1 MLNILKTLPLNKK
14 KKGPGLGLGFRVRV
28 YEVSA
33 LTYARGNIKDSHH
46 VATEKKMVQGFGCR
60 I

>member
-1 MLNILKTLPLNKK
+1 MLNIHIATEQKK
-14 KKGPGLGLGFRVRV
+14 KVLGLGLGFRVMV

-46 VATEKKMVQGFGCR
+46 VATEKKKVQGFGCR

>member
-1 MLNILKTLPLNKK
+1 LPLNKR
-14 KKGPGLGLGFRVRV
+14 KKGLGLGLGFRVRV